1 MKIAI
6 SGEQTISVFQLTA
19 VFSMLFALVG
29 FSYNVWR
36 MEITEYNNNVR
47 SASFELLLQLSELE
61 SIVYAAHYDK
71 DLVQGNPRKGWVKV
85 NLIADLSMITEPEIS
100 AAAKQLQQ
108 SWQTNWQELEND
120 ETSAEVIVSSIDNTR
135 AKVRQL
141 LKQLE

>member
-1 MKIAI
+1 
-6 SGEQTISVFQLTA
+6 
-19 VFSMLFALVG
+19 MLFALVG

-71 DLVQGNPRKGWVKV
+71 DPVQGNPRQGWVKV
-85 NLIADLSMITEPEIS
+85 NLIADLSMITEPELS
-100 AAAKQLQQ
+100 VAAEELKL
-108 SWQTNWQELEND
+108 SWQSNWQLLPED
-120 ETSAEVIVSSIDNTR
+120 ETSAQAVVSKIDDTR
-135 AKVRQL
+135 AHVRQL

>member
-1 MKIAI
+1 MRIAI
-6 SGEQTISVFQLTA
+6 SGEQTISIFQLTA
-19 VFSMLFALVG
+19 VFSMLFALIG

-71 DLVQGNPRKGWVKV
+71 DPVQGNPRQGWVKV
-85 NLIADLSMITEPEIS
+85 NLIADLSMITEPEI
-100 AAAKQLQQ
+100 AVAAKGLQQ
-108 SWQTNWQELEND
+108 SWQESWQKLEND
-120 ETSAEVIVSSIDNTR
+120 EASAEAVISSIDDTR
-135 AKVRQL
+135 AHVRQL